1 MGMDPS
7 AWIVVYRKLL
17 PTAVCLDIETTG
29 WNGPIA
35 VVGIYRPKE
44 GPIEVSQLIRGQT
57 LSTESLS
64 AELREVRLILTFN
77 GNEHDLPKLMSEF
90 PGAIPPTIVSL
101 DLYEIAKQLDLK
113 AGLKL
118 LEGQFGIDRPEWQRR
133 HRRIAV
139 SLWRAFAE
147 NGCAQALKSLLE
159 YNAQDSANLYFL
171 AEKFAKLAEQRA
183 TLPDKTA
190 NSSPATF
197 R

>member
-1 MGMDPS
+1 MESIPDWTVQFRRM
-7 AWIVVYRKLL
+7 L
-17 PTAVCLDIETTG
+17 PNTVCIDIETCH
-29 WNGPIA
+29 WNGPVAI
-35 VVGIYRPKE
+35 VGLYRPKE
-44 GPIEVSQLIRGQT
+44 GPIEVTQLIRGQT
-57 LSTESLS
+57 LNTESLS
-64 AELREVRLILTFN
+64 AALRDVRLILTFN

-90 PGAIPPTIVSL
+90 RGAIPPTVVSL

-139 SLWRAFAE
+139 RLWRAFTE
-147 NGCAQALKSLLE
+147 DGCEQALKSLLE
-159 YNAQDSANLYFL
+159 YNAQDSENLYFL
-171 AEKFAKLAEQRA
+171 AEKFAKLAAQRA

-190 NSSPATF
+190 NSPPATF